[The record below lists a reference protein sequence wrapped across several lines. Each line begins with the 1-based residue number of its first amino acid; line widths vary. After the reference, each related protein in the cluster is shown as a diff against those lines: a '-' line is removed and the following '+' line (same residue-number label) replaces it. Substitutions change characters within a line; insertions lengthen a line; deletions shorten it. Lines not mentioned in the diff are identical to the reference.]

1 MAKRNFNFNQSNE
14 FNNIKQKTVSMNKD
28 KNLVWLDPKS
38 LIDDEENEYFYG
50 NYQEDVKQLA
60 ESIKRDKFSEVIFA
74 YKIAEGYKIR
84 AGHRRKYAAI
94 SAGLNSVPVVLEQPP
109 KNYYDRI
116 IGLLDSNNNGR
127 EQLPLVL
134 ARTAAKYFEVIQ
146 DRRNNDAEYAEQVKG
161 IPTKD
166 LVADK
171 MGKSASLVSKY
182 ASLMKLI
189 PVLQE
194 KANNPDL
201 SWSSFSL
208 ASSLSNEKQELLN
221 EIIDYEIEEH
231 DITYIKRGFL
241 NSVISDLKDD
251 AYDTIEEYKCLTVR
265 QQKVDAAMYNAEKI
279 IDAIAEEGSSSNNSS
294 NSNDSS
300 SSSINTTQN
309 IVNVITD
316 REEAIAQNYA
326 IEPQSN
332 DMSLI
337 EPDEKI
343 TEFIN
348 STGEKNTNK
357 SIYDFIT
364 PVSTNSVVKKSKRAD
379 TIRSSAISLTSLLDD
394 DVLFTEEELLK
405 VKPALIGLKRA
416 IQNLIEE

>member
-1 MAKRNFNFNQSNE
+1 MAKRNFNFDQFNE

-116 IGLLDSNNNGR
+116 IGLLDSNNNSR

-146 DRRNNDAEYAEQVKG
+146 DRRNNDEEYAEQVKG

-208 ASSLSNEKQELLN
+208 ASSLGTEKQELLN
-221 EIIDYEIEEH
+221 SIIDYEIEEH

-241 NSVISDLKDD
+241 NSVIADLKDD

-265 QQKVDAAMYNAEKI
+265 QQKVDTAMYNAEKI
-279 IDAIAEEGSSSNNSS
+279 IDAIAEE
-294 NSNDSS
+294 SS
-300 SSSINTTQN
+300 SSSSSSSSDNDTNFNQNTVIDITNEKESIAQTYAIDSQSNEPSPIEADDEISEFINTTG
-309 IVNVITD
+309 
-316 REEAIAQNYA
+316 
-326 IEPQSN
+326 
-332 DMSLI
+332 
-337 EPDEKI
+337 EKI
-343 TEFIN
+343 T
-348 STGEKNTNK
+348 NK
-357 SIYDFIT
+357 TIYDFIA
-364 PVSTNSVVKKSKRAD
+364 PASTNSVVKKSKRAD
-379 TIRSSAISLTSLLDD
+379 NIRSSAISLTSLLDD
-394 DVLFTEEELLK
+394 DVLFTEDELLK
-405 VKPALIGLKRA
+405 VRPALIGLKRA
-416 IQNLIEE
+416 IQKLIEE